1 MGNNENNEER
11 YRNQNIDCA
20 ALLLGEAIGDHKG
33 WGAQKVEKLSYSK
46 KKKKERETFML
57 LSRYY
62 LAVLNIPWLPTVK
75 NDKALKTLTK
85 ISKKSAVR

>member
-46 KKKKERETFML
+46 KKTFIL